1 MKIDGLVVCVGEK
14 YAEMLSKSLPI
25 WLDTLDSVT
34 VVRRGLRDLIVHE
47 CVKSPCNLHY
57 VNTDLFT
64 AHGAHFNKGAA
75 LSAAFA
81 DLNPQEWVLNF
92 DADIIPEP
100 DWRKKIESKLRVGN
114 LYGAMRRLERGLH
127 DPESTFPDLWG
138 YFHLW
143 HVDDPHSWIRPV
155 YPVDCGHAGNYDH
168 TFLKQ
173 WPVEYRRELKIKLI
187 HQGEPRNRWFGDHPD
202 SEKKM
207 NQLHILGLYEAWFTK
222 AGHIKVPEPEEIVIC
237 SRLPD
242 FIKSELRKYT
252 VTDPFKYRV
261 RVENENYPCPNI
273 PAAVSTK

>member
-1 MKIDGLVVCVGEK
+1 MSRIDGLVVCVGEK

-25 WLDTLDSVT
+25 WQDTLDSVT
-34 VVRRGLRDLIVHE
+34 VVSNTSDPWTLIYRFPRPRIFV
-47 CVKSPCNLHY
+47 
-57 VNTDLFT
+57 TDLFT

-81 DLNPQEWVLNF
+81 DLNPREWVLNF

-100 DWRKKIESKLRVGN
+100 DWRKKIEGKLRVGN

-143 HVDDPHSWIRPV
+143 HVDDPHSWVRPV

-173 WPVEYRRELKIKLI
+173 WPVECRRELKIKLI

-207 NQLHILGLYEAWFTK
+207 SQLHQLGLYEAWFTK
-222 AGHIKVPEPEEIVIC
+222 AGHIKVPEPEEIIVH
-237 SRLPD
+237 S
-242 FIKSELRKYT
+242 KAELDKYT
-252 VTDPFKYRV
+252 VTDPFKYRAWV
-261 RVENENYPCPNI
+261 KQCPNI
-273 PAAVSTK
+273 PAAASTK